1 MSTIFVS
8 LEETAEYFSVLP
20 PSILRWVS
28 GNEISSDTYIE
39 TEGTYRFNIEGVNE
53 SMLFNNG
60 QGYNPARD

>member
-53 SMLFNNG
+53 SMLVNNG
-60 QGYNPARD
+60 QGYVPARD

>member
-53 SMLFNNG
+53 SMLANNG
-60 QGYNPARD
+60 QGYVPARD

>member
-20 PSILRWVS
+20 FQILGWVS

-53 SMLFNNG
+53 SMLSNNG
-60 QGYNPARD
+60 QGYIPARD